1 MNPLVLPDAVR
12 LLARAV
18 NIMLEADGSPQ
29 RVTAHDI
36 TVTRRDGYTII
47 ALREKPGD
55 IQPPINRMENTP

>member
-1 MNPLVLPDAVR
+1 VNPLVLPDAVR

-29 RVTAHDI
+29 RVTAHDV

-47 ALREKPGD
+47 ALRETTGD
-55 IQPPINRMENTP
+55 VQPPINRMEDTR

>member
-1 MNPLVLPDAVR
+1 MNPFVLPDAVR

-29 RVTAHDI
+29 RVTAHDV

-47 ALREKPGD
+47 ALRETTND
-55 IQPPINRMENTP
+55 VQPPINRMEEAR